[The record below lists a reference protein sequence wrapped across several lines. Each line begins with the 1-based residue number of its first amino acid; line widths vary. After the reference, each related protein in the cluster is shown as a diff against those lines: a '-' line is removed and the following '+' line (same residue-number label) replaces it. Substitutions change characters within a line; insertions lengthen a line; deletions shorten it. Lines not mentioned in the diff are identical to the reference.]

1 MKAYRIKA
9 FVEIEIEA
17 FNAEDARD
25 AVSEGLMQVESF
37 GAVVVDIT
45 VASVE
50 QKQELRT

>member
-1 MKAYRIKA
+1 MQTYRVKA
-9 FVEIEIEA
+9 FVEVEIEA

-25 AVSEGLMQVESF
+25 AVSEGLMEVESL

-50 QKQELRT
+50 QK